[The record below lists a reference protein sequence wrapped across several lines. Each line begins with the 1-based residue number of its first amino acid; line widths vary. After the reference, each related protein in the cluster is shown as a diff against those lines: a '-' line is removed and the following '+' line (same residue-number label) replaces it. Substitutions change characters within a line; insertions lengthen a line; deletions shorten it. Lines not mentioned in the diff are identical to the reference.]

1 LVGGEG
7 LRAPL
12 VRRDLTTLPEDTV
25 VTVFLPFE
33 RIAYVFDPRQFL
45 PVAGPECDCPACDAP
60 GATTVIALNSG
71 MSSHRQN

>member
-1 LVGGEG
+1 LIGDEG

-33 RIAYVFDPRQFL
+33 RIAYVFDPCQFL
-45 PVAGPECDCPACDAP
+45 PVA
-60 GATTVIALNSG
+60 
-71 MSSHRQN
+71 